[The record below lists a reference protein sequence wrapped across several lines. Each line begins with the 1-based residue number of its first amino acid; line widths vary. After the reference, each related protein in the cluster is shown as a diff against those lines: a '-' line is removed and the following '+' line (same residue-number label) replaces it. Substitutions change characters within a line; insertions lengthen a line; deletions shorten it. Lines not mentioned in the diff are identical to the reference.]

1 MKTYI
6 YLQIKRVMKVLPMF
20 LLVVLI
26 LLLSLA
32 AVFVTVS
39 SANQAE
45 TVGIKTKIA
54 YTGNIE
60 GTYLETG
67 LNVIKEMD
75 STQYTI
81 EFVEM
86 DKEEAFDAVRKMEV
100 AACAI
105 IPDNF
110 AAEAW
115 RGNILPITYVTVNDP
130 SGLTPFF
137 KDEVT
142 KIISDALVEGLRCTY
157 ATQSL
162 VYQYVDYDTSW
173 ERMNEMNIEYMDVLL
188 NRDKIYT
195 VKNSGLRNDMGFAE
209 YLFCGIS
216 VLLLFLTALPFSLLF
231 VRQDHSLQKLLS
243 SRRIGSIKQITAELL
258 SVFTGLFILFVCIL
272 IPVII
277 IVLFFNTPISTILPP
292 ASLLRTLLWGI
303 PVILLISAMSLL
315 IFELTDNL
323 ISGVLYHFF
332 LTLSLCYI
340 SGCLYPIFAFPEII
354 QKIARLLPTGIARDV
369 LGGALTGNSSYLS
382 LMGLLIYSLIFYA
395 LTIIVRSRKI
405 HKARG

>member
-6 YLQIKRVMKVLPMF
+6 YLQIKRVMKVLPTF

-303 PVILLISAMSLL
+303 PVILLISSMSLL

>member
-6 YLQIKRVMKVLPMF
+6 YLQIKRVMKLLPLF

-39 SANQAE
+39 SHNE
-45 TVGIKTKIA
+45 TEALGIKTKLA

-60 GTYLETG
+60 GTYLDIG

-86 DKEEAFDAVRKMEV
+86 EKEEAFEAVRRMEV
-100 AACAI
+100 TACAI

-110 AAEAW
+110 AEEAW
-115 RGNILPITYVTVNDP
+115 EGNILPITYVTVNDP

-142 KIISDALVEGLRCTY
+142 RIISDALVEGMRCVY

-162 VYQYVDYDTSW
+162 VEDEVNTETSW
-173 ERMNEMNIEYMDVLL
+173 ERMNNMSLEYMDVLL
-188 NRDKIYT
+188 NRDKLYT
-195 VKNSGLRNDMGFAE
+195 IENAGLRNELSFSQ

-216 VLLLFLTALPFSLLF
+216 VLLLFLMALPFALLF
-231 VRQDHSLQKLLS
+231 VRRDRSLQKLLS
-243 SRRIGSIKQITAELL
+243 ARAVGSLKQITAELIA
-258 SVFTGLFILFVCIL
+258 VFMGLFSLFMCIILAIL
-272 IPVII
+272 VV
-277 IVLFFNTPISTILPP
+277 VLFFKTPISAMLPLN
-292 ASLLRTLLWGI
+292 SLLRITI
-303 PVILLISAMSLL
+303 FSVPVILLISSMSLL

-323 ISGVLYHFF
+323 INGVLFHFF
-332 LTLSLCYI
+332 LSLSLCYV
-340 SGCLYPIFAFPEII
+340 SGCLYPIFAFPEFI
-354 QKIARLLPTGIARDV
+354 QKLSLFLPTGISRDT
-369 LGGALTGNSSYLS
+369 LGSALTGSPS
-382 LMGLLIYSLIFYA
+382 LVTFSGLIIYSAVFYLLA
-395 LTIIVRSRKI
+395 VFSRKRKI
-405 HKARG
+405 ASARG